1 MEELKIERDK
11 ILNEISKYNSK
22 IFELQN
28 QLLNIE
34 ELMTNS
40 TYKEIMDTLT
50 LNDQQLEVV
59 NAENKFIL
67 TVAAPGSG
75 KTHTLVSMYIK
86 MVVEDKVDPENVL
99 LITFTKKAG
108 QEMCGRLSSL
118 IPTKLPTYVGSLHGL
133 AYRVLQEYNNINYT
147 ILDEKETKDILKNLC
162 NANFDEDDA
171 NIGFLKSKISY
182 IIDKSSSTYPFCTDE
197 ILKTLN
203 LEKYKDKVNLVV
215 DLFKQKKMK
224 ENLLD
229 FNDLLIMFCE
239 FLDSSNKFVKDYK
252 KKIKVIFFDEYQ
264 DVNPIQHYILKKFK
278 KHSRIMVVGD
288 DAQSIYAFRGSSV
301 NFILNFPQEFTP
313 NKMYLL
319 EKNYRSTTQIVT
331 FFQNI
336 IKKNT
341 NQYLKDVVS
350 VNPHD
355 GVKPTVISFA
365 DNKKRD
371 QWIINDILK
380 HKKNGVPMSKM
391 VILARKNDSL
401 DKIEI
406 ELVKQGITVIKHT
419 GLSILDKPH
428 VKDFLA
434 FITILVNDKSSLHWK
449 RILAFNL
456 GVNAAHEFIEKSSNI
471 RESIKKVKDTQVT
484 YANYLKEVD
493 ALLDLCNNQRKDIE
507 KGRYILSFL
516 EKMWATKNRFD
527 SHLDDKVKD
536 ILNLLSYLANS
547 NLQQFINELYLNQSI
562 EVNLDNSIYLTTIHG
577 SKGLEWDYVYLIDVD
592 SENFPSYKQ
601 GNYLDEGE
609 EIEEERRLFYVASS
623 RAKHSLIITYFDYL
637 GMSQFIREVDKSL
650 YNPVGVNYDI
660 LPMTGNISHDI
671 SNYLKYFGYS
681 KIYPILKELKS
692 ERCNLHISYELP
704 KYLDKFKYS
713 RIIIGNF
720 IDFLI
725 AKMVQINFTKN
736 VKKFEL
742 NIVHKLDNFP
752 QKIRQNYIDELA
764 DWRNLLEDIFTISTF
779 NIKDDSNIF
788 NDLKNLLLSSEI
800 FIYYNEICS
809 KLTDF
814 INKLKPKEI
823 CSHYNV
829 SHANIRGEI
838 DLLVDNTLFE
848 IKTNQLEIATTANVS
863 QTLLYSYLVE
873 KKERKID
880 TIILYN
886 PLTGEMTKFD
896 TTNVN
901 FKKIANIYYENFKNV
916 KS

>member
-1 MEELKIERDK
+1 M
-11 ILNEISKYNSK
+11 N
-22 IFELQN
+22 
-28 QLLNIE
+28 
-34 ELMTNS
+34 
-40 TYKEIMDTLT
+40 
-50 LNDQQLEVV
+50 
-59 NAENKFIL
+59 
-67 TVAAPGSG
+67 
-75 KTHTLVSMYIK
+75 
-86 MVVEDKVDPENVL
+86 
-99 LITFTKKAG
+99 
-108 QEMCGRLSSL
+108 
-118 IPTKLPTYVGSLHGL
+118 
-133 AYRVLQEYNNINYT
+133 
-147 ILDEKETKDILKNLC
+147 
-162 NANFDEDDA
+162 
-171 NIGFLKSKISY
+171 
-182 IIDKSSSTYPFCTDE
+182 
-197 ILKTLN
+197 
-203 LEKYKDKVNLVV
+203 
-215 DLFKQKKMK
+215 

-239 FLDSSNKFVKDYK
+239 FLDSSDKFVKEYK

-319 EKNYRSTTQIVT
+319 EKNYRSTAQIVT

-350 VNPHD
+350 VNPND
-355 GVKPTVISFA
+355 GMKPIVISFA

-371 QWIINDILK
+371 QWIINDIFK
-380 HKKNGVPMSKM
+380 NKKNGVPMSKM

-449 RILAFNL
+449 RILSFQL

-471 RESIKKVKDTQVT
+471 RDSIKKLKDTQVS
-484 YANYLKEVD
+484 YANYLKELD
-493 ALLDLCNNQRKDIE
+493 ALLDFCKNEKKDIE

-536 ILNLLSYLANS
+536 ILLLLSYLANS

-562 EVNLDNSIYLTTIHG
+562 EVNLENSIYLTTIHG

-601 GNYLDEGE
+601 GNYLDEGD

-623 RAKHSLIITYFDYL
+623 RAKHNLIITYFDYL
-637 GMSQFIREVDKSL
+637 GMSQFIREVDRSL
-650 YNPVGVNYDI
+650 YNAVGVNYDI

-692 ERCNLHISYELP
+692 ERTNLHISYELP

-752 QKIRQNYIDELA
+752 QKIRQNYIDELT

-800 FIYYNEICS
+800 FIYYNEMCS

-863 QTLLYSYLVE
+863 QTLLYSYLVQ

-901 FKKIANIYYENFKNV
+901 FKQIANIYYGNFKNV
-916 KS
+916 KGE